1 MNAILGLP
9 MPLRLAGL
17 ALVGLMLGGLANWAI
32 YALAW
37 HSRPISPWQNPDAK
51 APPRQWG
58 DYIPFFGWLGL
69 ARESVVHGSGFWVRP
84 LLIDL
89 ASAVGVPAL
98 YWWEVTG
105 HLAPD
110 VADPF
115 GGIIVA
121 PPAMLHLEFLSH
133 AILIGLMLVA
143 TFIDFDEQ
151 TIPDAITL
159 PGTLLGLV
167 LIAAAPDALLP
178 VFLPP
183 ALKYDVLLCTSPGA
197 WPLWLDSWPGLLLGS
212 GIFTGWCLVMIPA
225 LATLRRGWMKAVQF
239 YFASMAREHA
249 WWQMLLL
256 AMFGSAGIA
265 GVWRIGGTHWQGLLT
280 ALVGL
285 AGGGLLVW
293 GVRIVGWVGLR
304 KEAMGF
310 GDVTFMAMIGVY
322 LGWQPCL
329 LIFFLSPV
337 AALVVSVSQ
346 WVLTGRRDIAFGPYL
361 ALAAVYVI
369 LDWNRVWSI
378 AMFWFATGGLVPAF
392 MAAGLLLM
400 MGLLMLW
407 RITEQAFFGRS

>member
-1 MNAILGLP
+1 MNAILALP
-9 MPLRLAGL
+9 MEVRLAGL
-17 ALVGLMLGGLANWAI
+17 ALVGLLLGSLANWAI

-37 HSRPISPWQNPDAK
+37 YSRPISPWQKPAAK
-51 APPRQWG
+51 APPRQWA
-58 DYIPFFGWLGL
+58 DYVPLFGWLGL
-69 ARESVVHGSGFWVRP
+69 AREAEVHGRGFWVRP

-89 ASAVGVPAL
+89 VSAIGLPAL
-98 YWWEVTG
+98 YWWEATE
-105 HLAPD
+105 HLAPQ
-110 VADPF
+110 VAAA
-115 GGIIVA
+115 IVPIHA
-121 PPAMLHLEFLSH
+121 PAPMLHLEFLSH
-133 AILIGLMLVA
+133 SILIGLMLVA

-167 LIAAAPDALLP
+167 LIAAAPSALLP
-178 VFLPP
+178 VFQ
-183 ALKYDVLLCTSPGA
+183 ALAYRPLLFTSPGG
-197 WPLWLDSWPGLLLGS
+197 WPVWLDNWRGLLLGI

-225 LATLRRGWMKAVQF
+225 LATLRRGWIKGVQF
-239 YFASMAREHA
+239 YFASMARENA

-256 AMFGSAGIA
+256 AAIGSAGNA
-265 GVWRIGGTHWQGLLT
+265 GVWAVGGDHWRGLLT

-293 GVRIVGWVGLR
+293 GVRIVGWVALR

-329 LIFFLSPV
+329 IIFFLSPA
-337 AALVVSVSQ
+337 AALFVSLTQ

-369 LDWNRVWSI
+369 IDWYRVWG
-378 AMFWFATGGLVPAF
+378 AVGMWFAPGGLVPAF
-392 MAAGLLLM
+392 VAAGLLLM

-407 RITEQAFFGRS
+407 RITEQALFHRS